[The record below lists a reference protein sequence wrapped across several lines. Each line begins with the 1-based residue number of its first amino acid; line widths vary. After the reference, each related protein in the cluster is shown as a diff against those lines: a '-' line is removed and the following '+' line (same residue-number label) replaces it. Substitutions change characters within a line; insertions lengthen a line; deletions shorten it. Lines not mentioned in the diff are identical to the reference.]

1 MALDILHLHW
11 FMVILGHGERFWNGS
26 RRHVVLLGAY
36 WVDLVSDCI
45 ERNVPRS

>member
-11 FMVILGHGERFWNGS
+11 FMVILG
-26 RRHVVLLGAY
+26 HVVLLGAY